1 MTATPITN
9 SISEADVIAVTV
21 EPAGGSEKPTTDPVL
36 LAEL

>member
-1 MTATPITN
+1 
-9 SISEADVIAVTV
+9 VIAVTV